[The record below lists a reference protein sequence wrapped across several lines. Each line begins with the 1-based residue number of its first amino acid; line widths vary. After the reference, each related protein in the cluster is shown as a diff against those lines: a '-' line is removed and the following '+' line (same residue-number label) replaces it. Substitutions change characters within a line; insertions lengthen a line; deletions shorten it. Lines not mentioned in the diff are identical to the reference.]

1 MKKRTLTTALLLS
14 FAQIACAE
22 AELAERASSIFAV
35 PGEYLLLLA
44 ILALI
49 VALTVVGRMKAKL
62 RTANRQVYASSYIRE
77 GSFALQIQS
86 DHFLY
91 EKVERRKIESKAPGN
106 QSQKG

>member
-1 MKKRTLTTALLLS
+1 MKKRMLTTALLLS
-14 FAQIACAE
+14 FARLARAE
-22 AELAERASSIFAV
+22 AESAEQADSIFAV

-49 VALTVVGRMKAKL
+49 VALVVVGRMKAKL
-62 RTANRQVYASSYIRE
+62 KTAGRQVYAGRYIRE
-77 GSFALQIQS
+77 GSFDLQIQS

-91 EKVERRKIESKAPGN
+91 EKVERRKIESKAPAN